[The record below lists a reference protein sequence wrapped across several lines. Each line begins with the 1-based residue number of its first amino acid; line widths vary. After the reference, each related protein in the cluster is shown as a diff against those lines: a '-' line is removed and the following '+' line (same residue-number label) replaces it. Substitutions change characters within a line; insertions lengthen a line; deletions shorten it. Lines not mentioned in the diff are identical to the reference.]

1 VEHVTEKGAAL
12 SLYIPKEKSEER
24 IVERLVRLSEEQ
36 DRSINYL
43 AVEAIIEYLDREEKA

>member
-1 VEHVTEKGAAL
+1 MTEKGAAL

>member
-1 VEHVTEKGAAL
+1 MTEKGAAL
-12 SLYIPKEKSEER
+12 SLYIPKEKGKER

-43 AVEAIIEYLDREEKA
+43 VVEAIIEYLDREEKA